1 MNLRERIKE
10 LERKTEKDLYESK
23 IQFFTH
29 IAHEIRTPV
38 TMIRGPLD
46 HIIQEGGFDEDI
58 REDLDMM
65 KKKSDRLFSLTNQLL
80 DFRKMESV
88 GAQLEFR
95 SCNVSAMV
103 REVMAEQMYQVEFLS
118 ALYF

>member
-38 TMIRGPLD
+38 T
-46 HIIQEGGFDEDI
+46 
-58 REDLDMM
+58 
-65 KKKSDRLFSLTNQLL
+65 K
-80 DFRKMESV
+80 
-88 GAQLEFR
+88 
-95 SCNVSAMV
+95 
-103 REVMAEQMYQVEFLS
+103 
-118 ALYF
+118 